1 MPDLSTKGAATDGAS
16 TKGAT
21 TNGVVASRAAAEKLS
36 SVEIA
41 KAKSHY
47 LRGDIPEELVDGN
60 DFVGKESIQLLKNH
74 GTYQQDDRERR
85 AEARTDG
92 APAKAKFY
100 SFMVRTAIPGGRITS
115 DQLLAELDLCDE
127 VGNTTLRITTRQGL
141 QLHGILKSN
150 LKHVIRRINEVQ
162 LSTLAACGDVKR
174 NVMCTPCPY
183 NGDPVHEQMYE
194 LAGELV
200 KQLNPRTRAYHQIWL
215 TDTETGESIDVG
227 AVADPPDLLAGRPM
241 PGDDPVEPIYGKT
254 YLPRK
259 FKLAVGLPGDN
270 SVDVYANDIGLLAIC
285 ENFKVVGY
293 NVLVGGS
300 FGVTPSAKKTFPAV
314 ALPFCYIDAARVVD
328 LCIAIVK
335 VQRDFG
341 NRADRKI
348 ARMKYLINDWGIER
362 FKNKVEEYFGD
373 SLEPLKPIH
382 VHGFNDGMGWHEQG
396 DGKWFYGLNIEN
408 GRIKDTETM
417 RLKTALREI
426 CTTFRMPLRL
436 TPHQSIIFCDI
447 DPDDRPR
454 LEEILRRH
462 GVQLSEDYTTVR
474 RWSMACPALP
484 TCGLAVTESERIMPD
499 LMDQLEV
506 EVARLGLEDEVF
518 TTRMTGC
525 PNGCAR
531 PYNSDIGLVGKTKDK
546 YTIFLGG
553 RVLGDRLNFIY
564 KDLVPTAEV
573 VPTIAQVLRYF
584 KDSRQPAE
592 SFGDF
597 CHRLGKDALLAACT
611 EVAV

>member
-1 MPDLSTKGAATDGAS
+1 MADTLESQ
-16 TKGAT
+16 T
-21 TNGVVASRAAAEKLS
+21 TEKETTEKLS
-36 SVEIA
+36 PVEIV
-41 KAKSHY
+41 KADSNY
-47 LRGDIPEELVDGN
+47 LRGTIAQELRDDN
-60 DFVGKESIQLLKNH
+60 EFVSKGSTQLLKHH

-85 AEARTDG
+85 AEARVDG
-92 APAKAKFY
+92 PAKAKFY
-100 SFMVRTAIPGGRITS
+100 SFMVRSAIPGGRLTS

-141 QLHGILKSN
+141 QLHGVLKKN
-150 LKHVIRRINEVQ
+150 LKHVIQRINEVQ

-174 NVMCTPCPY
+174 NVMCTPCPF

-194 LAGELV
+194 LAGEIV

-215 TDTETGESIDVG
+215 SNGETGESIDVG
-227 AVADPPDLLAGRPM
+227 EVGLPPESFAGPAT

-259 FKLAVGLPGDN
+259 FKIAIGLPGDN
-270 SVDVYANDIGLLAIC
+270 SVDVYANDIGLMAIC
-285 ENFKVVGY
+285 EDWNVVGY
-293 NVLVGGS
+293 NVLVGGG

-314 ALPFCYIDAARVVD
+314 ALPMCYVEADRVVD

-348 ARMKYLINDWGIER
+348 ARMKYLIHDWGLDR
-362 FKNKVEEYFGD
+362 FRAKVEGYFGD
-373 SLEPLKPIH
+373 ALASSRPIG

-396 DGKWFYGLNIEN
+396 DGRWFYGLNIEN

-417 RLKTALREI
+417 RLKSALREI
-426 CTTFRMPLRL
+426 CTTMRPPLRL
-436 TPHQSIIFCDI
+436 TPQQSIIFCDI
-447 DPDDRPR
+447 APKDRDR
-454 LEEILRRH
+454 VEEILRRH
-462 GVQLSEDYTTVR
+462 NVPLTEDFSTVR
-474 RWSMACPALP
+474 LWSMACPALP
-484 TCGLAVTESERIMPD
+484 TCGLAVTESERILPSMID
-499 LMDQLEV
+499 ELEV
-506 EVARLGLEDEVF
+506 ELQKLGLENEVF

-553 RVLGDRLNFIY
+553 HVLGDRLNFIY
-564 KDLVPTAEV
+564 KDLVPSDQV
-573 VPTIAQVLRYF
+573 VPTLAPVLRYF
-584 KDSRQPAE
+584 KDSRQNGE

-597 CHRLGKDALLAACT
+597 CHRVGKGDLLAHCGGSVETNGKA
-611 EVAV
+611 E

>member
-1 MPDLSTKGAATDGAS
+1 MTDES
-16 TKGAT
+16 
-21 TNGVVASRAAAEKLS
+21 TNGKPETLS
-36 SVEIA
+36 PVEIA
-41 KAKSHY
+41 KAASNY
-47 LRGDIPEELVDGN
+47 LRGTIAEELRDAN
-60 DFVGKESIQLLKNH
+60 DFVSKASTQLLKHH

-85 AEARTDG
+85 AEARTAG
-92 APAKAKFY
+92 PPKAKFY
-100 SFMVRTAIPGGRITS
+100 SFMVRSAIPGGRLTS
-115 DQLLAELDLCDE
+115 EQLLAELDLCDE

-141 QLHGILKSN
+141 QLHGVLKSN
-150 LKHVIRRINEVQ
+150 LKRAIKRINEVQ

-215 TDTETGESIDVG
+215 SNGETGEAIDVG
-227 AVADPPDLLAGRPM
+227 EVGLPPAVPAGPATA
-241 PGDDPVEPIYGKT
+241 GDDPIEPIYGKT

-259 FKLAVGLPGDN
+259 FKIAIGLPGDN

-285 ENFKVVGY
+285 ENWNVVGY

-300 FGVTPSAKKTFPAV
+300 FGVTPSAKKTFPMV
-314 ALPFCYIDAARVVD
+314 ALPMCYIDAERVVD

-341 NRADRKI
+341 NRADRKV
-348 ARMKYLINDWGIER
+348 ARMKYLIHNWGLAR
-362 FKNKVEEYFGD
+362 FRAKVEEYFGD
-373 SLEPLKPIH
+373 SLAPLRPVA
-382 VHGFNDGMGWHEQG
+382 VHGFNDGLGWHEQG
-396 DGKWFYGLNIEN
+396 DGRWFYGLNIEN
-408 GRIKDTETM
+408 GRIKDTETRRGG

-426 CTTFRMPLRL
+426 CTSLRPPLRL

-447 DPDDRPR
+447 ARTDRPR
-454 LEEILRRH
+454 LEQILRSH
-462 GVQLSEDYTTVR
+462 GVPLSEEYTTVR
-474 RWSMACPALP
+474 RWAMACPALP
-484 TCGLAVTESERIMPD
+484 TCGLAVAESERVMPSMID
-499 LMDQLEV
+499 ELEI
-506 EVARLGLEDEVF
+506 ELASLGLQNEVF

-553 RVLGDRLNFIY
+553 RVLGDRLNFVY
-564 KDLVPTAEV
+564 KDLVPTNEV
-573 VPTIAQVLRYF
+573 VPTLVPVLRYF
-584 KDSRQPAE
+584 KECRENGE

-597 CHRLGKDALLAACT
+597 CHRMGTEELRARVEQSIAA
-611 EVAV
+611 VG